1 MALNVLKSL
10 RKLARKPAAEQDLR
24 EDTMASTE
32 NAPKKKKERS
42 PKSPERAAAR
52 AQKREGRAERKA
64 ARKGKAGEGGKAT
77 RLCSLA
83 TVAVKKASD
92 GFHVSVN
99 GSAGRKGFTIAPNE
113 ASQVLRDLETAI
125 QVMRGQV

>member
-1 MALNVLKSL
+1 MAANVLYIL
-10 RKLARKPAAEQDLR
+10 GKLTKKPVNEQDLR
-24 EDTMASTE
+24 EETMASTD
-32 NAPKKKKERS
+32 NAAKKKERK

-64 ARKGKAGEGGKAT
+64 ARKGKRAESGKAT

-83 TVAVKKASD
+83 TVEVKKDTD

-99 GSAGRKGFTIAPNE
+99 GSAGRKAFAIAPSD